1 MTRRDTIKEGSYQ
14 LSEHHPEKEESD
26 YVNTQIRKRVGL
38 ALGGGVVRG
47 LAHVGVLQ
55 VMEEQGIP
63 IDFVA
68 GTSAG
73 SLIGAIYCAGL
84 PVDQIT
90 AAALRMRWSSIA
102 SLTWPARGFLSFN
115 RMERRIIELVGDA
128 VFSDLQRPL
137 TIVATQLD
145 TGQPVHIQHG
155 RLAPAVCA
163 SCAVPGFITPVQFD
177 GHWLGDGS
185 LVETLPVSP
194 SRAMG
199 ADYVIGVDIFNH
211 RLRPRWWGPLGYGF
225 VALEI
230 LVRNAGGGTRQADCL
245 ICPALAGGTY
255 LRFSQN
261 RKLIELGRQA
271 ALEKIPIIKHQLSL

>member
-1 MTRRDTIKEGSYQ
+1 
-14 LSEHHPEKEESD
+14 
-26 YVNTQIRKRVGL
+26 VNTQIRTRVGL

-63 IDFVA
+63 IDFIA

-73 SLIGAIYCAGL
+73 ALIGAIYCAGL
-84 PVDQIT
+84 PIDQIT
-90 AAALRMRWSSIA
+90 AAALKMRWSSIA
-102 SLTWPARGFLSFN
+102 SLTWPSHGFLSFS
-115 RMERRIIELVGDA
+115 RMERKIIELVGDA
-128 VFSDLQRPL
+128 RFSDLQRPL
-137 TIVATQLD
+137 TIVATRLD
-145 TGQPVHIQHG
+145 TGQSVDIRQG

-163 SCAVPGFITPVQFD
+163 SCAVPGFITPVQMD
-177 GHWLGDGS
+177 GSWLGDGS
-185 LVETLPVSP
+185 LVDTLPVSP

-211 RLRPRWWGPLGYGF
+211 RLRSRWWGPLGYGF
-225 VALEI
+225 LALEI
-230 LVRNAGGGTRQADCL
+230 LVRNAGNGIQQADCL
-245 ICPALAGGTY
+245 ICPDLAGGTY

-271 ALEKIPIIKHQLSL
+271 ALEKIPEIKRRLNL